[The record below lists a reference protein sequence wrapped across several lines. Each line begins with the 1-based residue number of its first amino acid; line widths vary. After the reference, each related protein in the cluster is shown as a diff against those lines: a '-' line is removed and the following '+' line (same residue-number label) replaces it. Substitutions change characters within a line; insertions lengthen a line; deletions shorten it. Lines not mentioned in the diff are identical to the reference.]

1 MLCGERQMP
10 SAILAACAQLHHLE
24 MLTIDQMVQNKKTS
38 FRLCNFKCTDVFL
51 QNEPFYLI
59 S

>member
-1 MLCGERQMP
+1 MP
-10 SAILAACAQLHHLE
+10 STILAACAQLHHLE
-24 MLTIDQMVQNKKTS
+24 MLTIDQMVQNKKHPFAYVTLS
-38 FRLCNFKCTDVFL
+38 VRMFFL